1 MEAIAAL
8 TASERARAE
17 QHHVPD
23 HGDPVPVRR
32 HDSAG
37 GLPGGGSERA
47 GQEAQAALGGHADPD
62 RAGDAERGAGAHGD
76 GVLRESADQ
85 RVLVWCLHED
95 EVGLRGDDRV
105 ADVLEWPGEF
115 GAGPQGA
122 GVDLGGVAGVAQC
135 GERPGLGER
144 ADRERGADLAQGG
157 DDARIGDE
165 VATRSP
171 ARPWILEKVRS
182 TATRPEATSGRQV
195 VASGSSVNST

>member
-1 MEAIAAL
+1 MCRIMMIRSPCVGMTRPAAC
-8 TASERARAE
+8 
-17 QHHVPD
+17 
-23 HGDPVPVRR
+23 PVV
-32 HDSAG
+32 
-37 GLPGGGSERA
+37 GLS
-47 GQEAQAALGGHADPD
+47 ALGRRRRPRWEGTLTRTVPGMPSAVPG
-62 RAGDAERGAGAHGD
+62 RTAMACSASRLTSACSSGACT
-76 GVLRESADQ
+76 RMKF
-85 RVLVWCLHED
+85 
-95 EVGLRGDDRV
+95 GLRGDDRV

-122 GVDLGGVAGVAQC
+122 GADLGGVAGVAQC

>member
-1 MEAIAAL
+1 MCRIMVIRSPCVGMTRPAAC
-8 TASERARAE
+8 
-17 QHHVPD
+17 
-23 HGDPVPVRR
+23 PVV
-32 HDSAG
+32 
-37 GLPGGGSERA
+37 GLS
-47 GQEAQAALGGHADPD
+47 ALGRRRRP
-62 RAGDAERGAGAHGD
+62 RWEGA
-76 GVLRESADQ
+76 
-85 RVLVWCLHED
+85 
-95 EVGLRGDDRV
+95 
-105 ADVLEWPGEF
+105 
-115 GAGPQGA
+115 
-122 GVDLGGVAGVAQC
+122 DLGGVAGVAQC